1 VRIEIAKHPNGKGVL
16 RCTRADGTV
25 AWQRQSERHALHFVH
40 HDITHYATESELG
53 LTSAFFGL
61 IAAGWEIEETTGQSA
76 RGPLP
81 SEAVL
86 AEHLVGLL
94 DVERATLDAWP
105 ASYILEQLQAA
116 GVPALDVHGKRI
128 TDEALSRIRARRA
141 ALSAA
146 WHELA
151 DGGTLVLPFPEPT
164 R

>member
-1 VRIEIAKHPNGKGVL
+1 MNIEIAKHPNGKGVL

-40 HDITHYATESELG
+40 HDITHYVTESELG

-61 IAAGWEIEETTGQSA
+61 IAAGWEIEETTGLSA

-81 SEAVL
+81 AEAVL

-94 DVERATLDAWP
+94 DVERATLDTWP
-105 ASYILEQLQAA
+105 ASYILEQLHSA
-116 GVPALDVHGKRI
+116 GVPALNTHGTRI

-141 ALSAA
+141 QLSTA

-151 DGGTLVLPFPEPT
+151 DGGTLVLPFPAPT

>member
-1 VRIEIAKHPNGKGVL
+1 MKIEIAKHPNGKGVL

-40 HDITHYATESELG
+40 HDITHYVTESELG

-81 SEAVL
+81 SEAAL

-116 GVPALDVHGKRI
+116 GVPALDAYGKRI

-141 ALSAA
+141 ELSAA
-146 WHELA
+146 WHDLA
-151 DGGTLVLPFPEPT
+151 EGGTLVLSFPAPSH
-164 R
+164 